1 MPNKV
6 RRVKPKPKVSAKR
19 EGDAGKPALKSK
31 TNKKTKIKNKEVYGV
46 VMKEINSL
54 MKKGEDHLSQ
64 SELNRLQ
71 ALAEAAEAYED
82 THEPLPVP
90 SSLPEMIRMKMF
102 QLQLNQ
108 QFAARLLGIS
118 EAKFSLI
125 MNGKQKPDIYF
136 IKAIHDKLKVDANL
150 ILQAV

>member
-6 RRVKPKPKVSAKR
+6 SRVKPKPKVSAKPK
-19 EGDAGKPALKSK
+19 GDAGKPAPKSK

-82 THEPLPVP
+82 THDPLPVP
-90 SSLPEMIRMKMF
+90 ASLPEMIRMKMF

>member
-6 RRVKPKPKVSAKR
+6 RRIKPKVQVSAKPK
-19 EGDAGKPALKSK
+19 GDAGQPATKVKSS
-31 TNKKTKIKNKEVYGV
+31 KKTKIKNKEVYEV
-46 VMKEINSL
+46 VMKEIDSL

-71 ALAEAAEAYED
+71 TLAEAAEVYED

-108 QFAARLLGIS
+108 HFAARLLGIS

-136 IKAIHDKLKVDANL
+136 IKAIHDKLKMDANL
-150 ILQAV
+150 ILGAV

>member
-1 MPNKV
+1 
-6 RRVKPKPKVSAKR
+6 
-19 EGDAGKPALKSK
+19 
-31 TNKKTKIKNKEVYGV
+31 
-46 VMKEINSL
+46 MKEINSL

-82 THEPLPVP
+82 IHDPLPVP

>member
-1 MPNKV
+1 MGAQG
-6 RRVKPKPKVSAKR
+6 RV
-19 EGDAGKPALKSK
+19 
-31 TNKKTKIKNKEVYGV
+31 
-46 VMKEINSL
+46 
-54 MKKGEDHLSQ
+54 
-64 SELNRLQ
+64 
-71 ALAEAAEAYED
+71 
-82 THEPLPVP
+82 HEPLPVP